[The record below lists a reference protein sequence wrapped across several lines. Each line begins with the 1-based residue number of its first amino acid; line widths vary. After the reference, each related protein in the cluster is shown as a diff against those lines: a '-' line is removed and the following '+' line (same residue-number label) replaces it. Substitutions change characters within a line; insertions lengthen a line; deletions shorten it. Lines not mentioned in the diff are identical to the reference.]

1 VVFLFRLEEQHS
13 VCSCYI
19 ALLLVYSYPELVLVA
34 SSMTRLIFG
43 RFIIISLNYGCFL
56 CCHPIQWKKALPAY
70 HDQFLVA
77 PINHHLWRNWLAP
90 SKHESKFDRSLQFVR
105 FSIIWKYF
113 QTFPNKDHVLFSDY
127 FWLLLGCHQTK
138 ISRSF
143 YCSNFH
149 ALLVILQST
158 NALLTLNFSARSIHH
173 TWFAHCFDLQINHS
187 NLVIWWLAP
196 FKSITMLHSTCTT
209 WNPSKTMLNFSRKI
223 INFEHFGQNHAQIS
237 AKIST

>member
-1 VVFLFRLEEQHS
+1 LSSVFWEQVCGAKRS
-13 VCSCYI
+13 V
-19 ALLLVYSYPELVLVA
+19 
-34 SSMTRLIFG
+34 
-43 RFIIISLNYGCFL
+43 SLNSVHQWSGCFL
-56 CCHPIQWKKALPAY
+56 SCHPIQWKKALPAY

-77 PINHHLWRNWLAP
+77 PINHVSISIIFHLFHAPQPLISFFMHLWRNWLAP